1 MRFDALAMF
10 LVTAALCGW
19 LMGLCRGDEDVHL
32 FGMVFGVIGVGCVLA
47 AAAVAA
53 GWGAA

>member
-1 MRFDALAMF
+1 MAMF